1 VFLGLCQAK
10 TGRPGFAAQAFRQ
23 AVKYDP
29 DNWRYHYELASVQG
43 AAGIDPRPELQTAH
57 RLNPHNIELNDLL
70 ASIPKGSS
78 ATWDLELTTPG
89 GATGNT
95 PP

>member
-1 VFLGLCQAK
+1 VIGLCQAK
-10 TGRPGFAAQAFRQ
+10 NGRPGFAAQSFKQ

-43 AAGIDPRPELQTAH
+43 AAGIDPRPELETAH
-57 RLNPHNIELNDLL
+57 RLNPHNLELNNLL

-78 ATWDLELTTPG
+78 ATWDLELTTPT

-95 PP
+95 LP